1 MYGISMEG
9 LLYLVAGL
17 GSFAAVSCLLTCLS
31 SSFQTSP
38 PSLHGLVSLSVLG
51 CWCND
56 LTLVQAA
63 LQEITKI
70 IGKPLAH
77 KSFTS

>member
-1 MYGISMEG
+1 MYGISLET
-9 LLYLVAGL
+9 LLVASL
-17 GSFAAVSCLLTCLS
+17 GSFAAISCLVTCLS

-63 LQEITKI
+63 LQEIVKI
-70 IGKPLAH
+70 IGKPLGH
-77 KSFTS
+77 